1 MKIVICDDMQEDLD
15 LISTYIMK
23 CANDLN
29 IEIECNSYMDGNDLL
44 NNINDELDVVFLDID
59 MPKPNGIDIA
69 NTLNEKFPELNIV
82 FITNHSNLVFDVIK
96 FRPLGFV
103 RKNKIED
110 EMKQAL
116 IRVQNEIYN
125 NSVVFQNLMVIKMND
140 ILYMESKGHNIEIHT
155 KEKVQTVRATM
166 SEYEQKL
173 KPYGFVRIHKGFIV
187 NMKFICRINGRIV
200 KLDNGI
206 ELISGGN
213 YNKNVR
219 EAYAKFISK
228 KYCV

>member
-15 LISTYIMK
+15 LISTNIMK

>member
-15 LISTYIMK
+15 LISTNIMK
-23 CANDLN
+23 CSNDLN

>member
-1 MKIVICDDMQEDLD
+1 
-15 LISTYIMK
+15 
-23 CANDLN
+23 
-29 IEIECNSYMDGNDLL
+29 
-44 NNINDELDVVFLDID
+44 
-59 MPKPNGIDIA
+59 
-69 NTLNEKFPELNIV
+69 
-82 FITNHSNLVFDVIK
+82 
-96 FRPLGFV
+96 
-103 RKNKIED
+103 
-110 EMKQAL
+110 
-116 IRVQNEIYN
+116 
-125 NSVVFQNLMVIKMND
+125 MND

>member
-29 IEIECNSYMDGNDLL
+29 IEIECNTYMNGNDLL
-44 NNINDELDVVFLDID
+44 NAINDELDVVFLDID
-59 MPKPNGIDIA
+59 MPKPNGMDIA
-69 NTLNEKFPELNIV
+69 NSINEKFPELNIV

-103 RKNKIED
+103 RKNQIED
-110 EMKQAL
+110 EMKQTL
-116 IRVQNEIYN
+116 IRVQNEIFN
-125 NSVVFQNLMVIKMND
+125 NSVIFQNLMAIKIND
-140 ILYMESKGHNIEIHT
+140 IFYMESKGHNIEIHT
-155 KEKVQTVRATM
+155 KEKVQTIRATM
-166 SEYEQKL
+166 GEYEQKL

>member
-29 IEIECNSYMDGNDLL
+29 IEIECNSYMDGKDLL

>member
-44 NNINDELDVVFLDID
+44 NNINDESDVVFLDID

>member
-29 IEIECNSYMDGNDLL
+29 IEIECNSYMNGKDLL

-140 ILYMESKGHNIEIHT
+140 ILYMESKRHNIEIHT